1 MPERTVSKAVER
13 SSSLYV
19 RLLRLYPK
27 SHREEY
33 GSAMSQL
40 FRDQCCDAWAAS
52 RTRGLLAFWMLT
64 MLDLLKTSILEHL
77 SNLNRR
83 ISILKLFRPQF
94 TPLPVFIK
102 VFTAVF
108 LLAFLTSGVIAFL
121 IPKSFRSTVQI
132 MIDENNRSQQEQ
144 AVFFNNPRP
153 LETEFAVIRSHRVLS
168 KAIDALNL
176 REAWG
181 KKFNNGVPLSSD
193 RTETVLR
200 RNLEFQGDCTER
212 KTVIGISVI
221 SDSPD
226 EAARLA
232 NKVADAYRSFRIDE
246 ARVEE
251 SRANND
257 GVPKPMKRT
266 VSIIQAAVPGLPFRP
281 SISWIIT
288 LGAVAGI
295 LLGLIAGGVAA
306 GFVERPKGGANP
318 VGVTRETPSDFQ
330 GGMPEM
336 PRTNLALW
344 ITGSL
349 WVSLAV
355 PFTLVILIEL
365 YFSLS
370 RLIEFGRNPPG
381 EAMLLVLLGLGG
393 ALMSLAGISLL
404 RGKLWARIYIGI
416 AAIAFSVL
424 CSHLMIFPFLSIP
437 FRWGIVAFFGV
448 LTVCTML
455 LSPWRRSLIKK
466 QPQGG

>member
-33 GSAMSQL
+33 GSAMLQL
-40 FRDQCCDAWAAS
+40 FRDQCRDAWAAS

-64 MLDLLKTSILEHL
+64 LLDLLKTSILEHL

-83 ISILKLFRPQF
+83 NSMLKLFRPQF

-121 IPKSFRSTVQI
+121 IPESFRSTVEI
-132 MIDENNRSQQEQ
+132 VIDESNRSQQEQ
-144 AVFFNNPRP
+144 AAFFNNPHP
-153 LETEFAVIRSHRVLS
+153 LYAEFAVIRSHRVLG

-181 KKFNNGVPLSSD
+181 KKFNNGAPLSSD
-193 RTETVLR
+193 RAETILR
-200 RNLEFQGDCTER
+200 QNLHVQGDCTER
-212 KTVIGISVI
+212 KMVIGICAI

-226 EAARLA
+226 EAAKLA
-232 NKVADAYRSFRIDE
+232 NEVAEAYRSYRNGE
-246 ARVEE
+246 ALQ
-251 SRANND
+251 
-257 GVPKPMKRT
+257 P
-266 VSIIQAAVPGLPFRP
+266 AVTGLPFRP
-281 SISWIIT
+281 NIEWIIT
-288 LGAVAGI
+288 LGVVAGI

-318 VGVTRETPSDFQ
+318 VGVTRETPLDFQ
-330 GGMPEM
+330 GGIPEM

-370 RLIEFGRNPPG
+370 NLIEFGRSPPG

-404 RGKLWARIYIGI
+404 RGRVWARIYIGI
-416 AAIAFSVL
+416 AAVAFSVL
-424 CSHLMIFPFLSIP
+424 CSHSMIFPFLSVP

-448 LTVCTML
+448 LTVCTLL

-466 QPQGG
+466 QAQGG